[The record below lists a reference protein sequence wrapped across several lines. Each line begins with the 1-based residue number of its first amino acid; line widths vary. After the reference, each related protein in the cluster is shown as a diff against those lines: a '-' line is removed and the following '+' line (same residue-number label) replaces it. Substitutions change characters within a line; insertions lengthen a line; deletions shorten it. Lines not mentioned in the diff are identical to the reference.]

1 MKLPRWLMIG
11 MLTASVLVVLVAAAA
26 WWVAWPERTAREF
39 MRKLAEQNIKQGD
52 ELSWVGVGLQQPA
65 DSRKRLD
72 TPLEETLV
80 IPPRSLGDVLRG
92 RQAFELNC
100 VGFKFA
106 VLRGKI
112 LAPDGFIV
120 VYGQDNAVRMI
131 NPAKVSARIST
142 TP

>member
-11 MLTASVLVVLVAAAA
+11 MLATSVLVVLVAAAA

-72 TPLEETLV
+72 TPLEETLE
-80 IPPRSLGDVLRG
+80 IPP
-92 RQAFELNC
+92 
-100 VGFKFA
+100 
-106 VLRGKI
+106 
-112 LAPDGFIV
+112 
-120 VYGQDNAVRMI
+120 YGQDNAVRMI
-131 NPAKVSARIST
+131 NPAKVSSRIST
-142 TP
+142 TQ